1 MLVPGSY
8 EHEHPAAQAA
18 ERGLTSLNI
27 PMIQPLRE
35 QAAACFGNTMRSSTP
50 TYFSLCLIAVLGCVL
65 LSSKSVHAEPSDSSA
80 STPEAAGYWVANEHG
95 VSIRKAELGIAG
107 HFKLGSWT
115 EVRLTVESEE
125 FMNALPKV
133 SIIALDSDGVPTE
146 IIAPGPEEQ
155 VANAFFYRVPV
166 KIGRRDSNLKF
177 RFITGEGSSEKTSIR
192 EVAVSQLAK
201 PVAASNRLFLQIGP
215 DIGLGEALNRYA
227 SDLSDSTTFVALS
240 DPFQL
245 PGEWYLLEGVDHVIW
260 SANDPAQLA
269 SMKPQQLAALERW
282 LKLGGKMTLSVGD
295 QSADLIGEGK
305 PLAPFCP
312 GTFREVQQLRSTT
325 ELEALINTVA
335 RVDSPVNKPL
345 PVAAIQDTSGI
356 VVVQEG
362 SRQAAIP
369 LWIRSANGF
378 GVVEFFAFDL
388 SEKPIAD
395 WAGREPLLKLLL
407 DGISDRLDESKV
419 SMQSGSSV
427 AHFGYTDIAGQ
438 LRMALDQFPGVR
450 SVSFFLIGAIIIAYL
465 ALIGPG
471 DYFFLRKVGLRMEWT
486 WVTFPAVILLASAGI
501 WSLATWWKGTSLKMN
516 HVEVVDIDM
525 ESQLVRSTSW
535 FHLFSPDSQRYEV
548 DLQPTTLPSSKWN
561 QLVSW
566 QGLAGSGLGGM
577 SARQSIS
584 TVPTPYQV
592 DFTDT
597 DDTTQV
603 SLQGLP
609 IQIWSSKTLM
619 GRGWGSLNKTE
630 YEPLNERE
638 SQLIEGVLTNPTDM
652 ELTDCY
658 VFHGRWAYFVARLP
672 ANGTARIVPG
682 QSAQNTEK
690 VLKRRRV
697 QESTDGGELWDRQST
712 DVQRIMEVTMFH
724 SAAGGRSYTSLSNRF
739 QSYVDL
745 SSHIDGDRAVLVGKV
760 KNPPSKIQVDGQEVD
775 EDQAQ
780 SWSYV
785 RIIYPVQKRSPS
797 EIAQR

>member
-1 MLVPGSY
+1 
-8 EHEHPAAQAA
+8 
-18 ERGLTSLNI
+18 
-27 PMIQPLRE
+27 
-35 QAAACFGNTMRSSTP
+35 MRSSTP
-50 TYFSLCLIAVLGCVL
+50 TYFSFCLVAA
-65 LSSKSVHAEPSDSSA
+65 LSLIGVPWFLNAVHAQPAESPS
-80 STPEAAGYWVANEHG
+80 TEAASPGYWVANEHG
-95 VSIRKAELGIAG
+95 LKDLTAELGIAG

-115 EVRLTVESEE
+115 EVRLAVPADAFETSP
-125 FMNALPKV
+125 NV

-146 IIAPGPEEQ
+146 VVATSPETVGETLQ
-155 VANAFFYRVPV
+155 FRVPV

-177 RFITGEGSSEKTSIR
+177 QFLTGEGSNQKTSIR
-192 EVAVSQLAK
+192 EVAVSRLAL

-215 DIGLGEALNRYA
+215 EIGLGDALQRYA
-227 SDLSDSTTFVALS
+227 ADLSDSTTFISLDDAA
-240 DPFQL
+240 QL
-245 PGEWYLLEGVDHVIW
+245 PRQWYMLEGIDHIVW
-260 SANDPAQLA
+260 TANDPALA
-269 SMKPQQLAALERW
+269 STMQPKQLAAVEKW
-282 LKLGGKMTLSVGD
+282 LKLGGKMTFSVGD
-295 QSADLIGEGK
+295 QAADLIGPGK

-325 ELEALINTVA
+325 ELEALVNTVA
-335 RVDSPVNKPL
+335 HVDRPVDKPL
-345 PVAAIQDTSGI
+345 PIAVMQDPTG
-356 VVVQEG
+356 VTVVQEG
-362 SRQAAIP
+362 SRQASTP

-388 SEKPIAD
+388 SAKPIAD
-395 WAGREPLLKLLL
+395 WPGREPLLKLLL

-450 SVSFFLIGAIIIAYL
+450 SVSFFLIGAIIIVYL

-471 DYFFLRKVGLRMEWT
+471 DYFFLRKGGLRMEWT
-486 WVTFPAVILLASAGI
+486 WVTFPAVILLASCGI

-516 HVEVVDIDM
+516 HVEVVDIDL
-525 ESQLVRSTSW
+525 ESQLVRSTTW
-535 FHLFSPDSQRYEV
+535 FHLFSPNSQRYQVE
-548 DLQPTTLPSSKWN
+548 LKPTTLPSDNWN

-584 TVPTPYQV
+584 TVPTPYDI
-592 DFTDT
+592 DFAQS
-597 DDTTQV
+597 DDTTQG
-603 SLQGLP
+603 SLQDLP

-619 GRGWGSLNKTE
+619 GRGWGALNE
-630 YEPLNERE
+630 SQYEPLNERD
-638 SQLIEGVLTNPTDM
+638 SQLIEGLLVNPTDM

-658 VFHGRWAYFVARLP
+658 VFHGRWAYFVAKLP

-697 QESTDGGELWDRQST
+697 QESNDGGELWDRQST
-712 DVQRIMEVTMFH
+712 DIPRIMEVTMFH
-724 SAAGGRSYTSLSNRF
+724 SAAGGRSYSNLSNRF

-745 SSHIDGDRAVLVGKV
+745 SSHITGDRAVLVGKV
-760 KNPPSKIQVDGQEVD
+760 KNTPSMIQVDGQPID
-775 EDQAQ
+775 DDQAQ

-785 RIIYPVQKRSPS
+785 RIIYPVQKRSLS
-797 EIAQR
+797 EIAQK

>member
-1 MLVPGSY
+1 
-8 EHEHPAAQAA
+8 
-18 ERGLTSLNI
+18 
-27 PMIQPLRE
+27 
-35 QAAACFGNTMRSSTP
+35 MRSPTP
-50 TYFSLCLIAVLGCVL
+50 NYFSFCLIAVLGCL
-65 LSSKSVHAEPSDSSA
+65 LVASQPARAQSDTSLPPE
-80 STPEAAGYWVANEHG
+80 PEAAGYWVAKEHDLQ
-95 VSIRKAELGIAG
+95 VLTPELGIAG

-115 EVRLTVESEE
+115 EVRFSVRSEE
-125 FMNALPKV
+125 FINSVPKV

-146 IIAPGPEEQ
+146 IMAPKSNQAGDL
-155 VANAFFYRVPV
+155 FFYRVPA
-166 KIGRRDSNLKF
+166 KIGRRDSNLKIK
-177 RFITGEGSSEKTSIR
+177 FITEEGGSVKTSIR
-192 EVAVSQLAK
+192 EIPVSQLAK

-227 SDLSDSTTFVALS
+227 SDLSDSTTFVT
-240 DPFQL
+240 L
-245 PGEWYLLEGVDHVIW
+245 PSPYQIPSQWYMLEGIDHIVW
-260 SANDPAQLA
+260 SANDPAQISA
-269 SMKPQQLAALERW
+269 MQPEQLAAIEKW

-295 QSADLIGEGK
+295 KAADLIGLGK
-305 PLAPFCP
+305 PLASFCP
-312 GTFREVQQLRSTT
+312 GTFREVQQLRNTT

-335 RVDSPVNKPL
+335 HVDRPVEKPL
-345 PVAAIQDTSGI
+345 PIAVMQSPSGI
-356 VVVQEG
+356 IVVQEG
-362 SRQAAIP
+362 SRQASTP

-388 SEKPIAD
+388 SANPIAN
-395 WAGREPLLKLLL
+395 WPGREPLLKLLL

-438 LRMALDQFPGVR
+438 LRLALDQFPGVR
-450 SVSFFLIGAIIIAYL
+450 SVSFFLIGFIIIAYL

-486 WVTFPAVILLASAGI
+486 WVTFPAMILLASVGI

-516 HVEVVDIDM
+516 HVEVVDIDL
-525 ESQLVRSTSW
+525 ESQLVRSTTW
-535 FHLFSPDSQRYEV
+535 FHLFSPESQRYEV
-548 DLQPTTLPSSKWN
+548 NLQPVTVPSNNWN

-584 TVPTPYQV
+584 TVPTPYAIN
-592 DFTDT
+592 FALK
-597 DDTTQV
+597 DDTTQA
-603 SLQGLP
+603 SLQELP

-619 GRGWGSLNKTE
+619 GRGWGPLSKTE

-658 VFHGRWAYFVARLP
+658 VFHGRWAYFVAKLP
-672 ANGTARIVPG
+672 ANGSARIVPG

-712 DVQRIMEVTMFH
+712 DVQRIMEITMFH
-724 SAAGGRSYTSLSNRF
+724 SAAGGRSYSSLSNRF

-745 SSHIDGDRAVLVGKV
+745 SSHITGDRAVLVGKV
-760 KNPPSKIQVDGQEVD
+760 ANPPSKIQVDGQPVD
-775 EDQAQ
+775 DTQTQ

-797 EIAQR
+797 EIAQK

>member
-1 MLVPGSY
+1 
-8 EHEHPAAQAA
+8 
-18 ERGLTSLNI
+18 
-27 PMIQPLRE
+27 
-35 QAAACFGNTMRSSTP
+35 MRSCTP
-50 TYFSLCLIAVLGCVL
+50 TYYSFCLVTALSLTCLFASWESVYAESDE
-65 LSSKSVHAEPSDSSA
+65 SSSPKSSA
-80 STPEAAGYWVANEHG
+80 PGSWVANEHG
-95 VSIRKAELGIAG
+95 LQDLTAQLGIAG

-115 EVRLTVESEE
+115 EVRLEVPSAA
-125 FMNALPKV
+125 FASPPKV

-146 IIAPGPEEQ
+146 IMATAPEKTDDTLL
-155 VANAFFYRVPV
+155 YRVPL
-166 KIGRRDSNLKF
+166 KIGRRNSALKF
-177 RFITGEGSSEKTSIR
+177 QFLTGQGSSTKTTIR
-192 EVAVSQLAK
+192 EVAVSQLAE

-215 DIGLGEALNRYA
+215 DVGLGEALQRYA
-227 SDLSDSTTFVALS
+227 SDLSDTTTFVSLTDTA
-240 DPFQL
+240 QL
-245 PGEWYLLEGVDHVIW
+245 PHAWYMLEGVDHIVW
-260 SANDPAQLA
+260 MANDPAQA
-269 SMKPQQLAALERW
+269 NAMQPQQLAAIEKW

-295 QSADLIGEGK
+295 RATDLIGPGK

-312 GTFREVQQLRSTT
+312 GTFDQVQQIRNTT
-325 ELEALINTVA
+325 ELEARINTVA
-335 RVDSPVNKPL
+335 HVDRPVQKPL
-345 PVAAIQDTSGI
+345 PIAVLQDPTGI
-356 VVVQEG
+356 IVVQEG
-362 SRQAAIP
+362 SRQASTP
-369 LWIRSANGF
+369 LWIRSAKGF
-378 GVVEFFAFDL
+378 GIVEFFAFDL
-388 SEKPIAD
+388 SAPPIAD
-395 WAGREPLLKLLL
+395 WPGRDPLLKLLL
-407 DGISDRLDESKV
+407 ESISDHLDTSKA

-471 DYFFLRKVGLRMEWT
+471 DYFFLRKFGLRMEWT
-486 WVTFPAVILLASAGI
+486 WVTFPALILLASAGI

-516 HVEVVDIDM
+516 HVEVVDIDL
-525 ESQLVRSTSW
+525 ESQLVRSTTW
-535 FHLFSPDSQRYEV
+535 FHLFSPDSLRYEV
-548 DLQPTTLPSSKWN
+548 DIQPTSLPSRRWN

-584 TVPTPYQV
+584 TVPTPYDF
-592 DFTDT
+592 DFTRA

-603 SLQGLP
+603 SLQELP

-619 GRGWGSLNKTE
+619 GRGWGDLNETQ

-638 SQLIEGVLTNPTDM
+638 SQLIEGLLTNPTNM

-658 VFHGRWAYFVARLP
+658 VLHGRWAYFVAKLP

-712 DVQRIMEVTMFH
+712 DIERIMEVTMFH
-724 SAAGGRSYTSLSNRF
+724 NAAGGRSYTSLSNRF

-745 SSHIDGDRAVLVGKV
+745 SSHVEGDRAVLVGKV
-760 KNPPSKIQVDGQEVD
+760 KNPPSKIQVNGQSVD
-775 EDQAQ
+775 DAHAQ

>member
-1 MLVPGSY
+1 MFK
-8 EHEHPAAQAA
+8 
-18 ERGLTSLNI
+18 
-27 PMIQPLRE
+27 PLRE
-35 QAAACFGNTMRSSTP
+35 QAQACFGNTMRSFTP
-50 TYFSLCLIAVLGCVL
+50 HYFSLCLLAALGLLLVVSPSLHAQSDESPKPEPAV
-65 LSSKSVHAEPSDSSA
+65 
-80 STPEAAGYWVANEHG
+80 AGYWVANEHN
-95 VSIRKAELGIAG
+95 VKIQSAELGIAG

-115 EVRLTVESEE
+115 EVRLSVQADDFLNSS
-125 FMNALPKV
+125 PDV
-133 SIIALDSDGVPTE
+133 SIIAMDSDGVPTE
-146 IIAPGPEEQ
+146 IIAPEPER
-155 VANAFFYRVPV
+155 AGDYSFYRVPV
-166 KIGRRDSNLKF
+166 KIGRRSSNLQFK
-177 RFITGEGSSEKTSIR
+177 FITGEGGSQKTSIR
-192 EVAVSQLAK
+192 EVAVSELAQ
-201 PVAASNRLFLQIGP
+201 PVSASNRLFLQIGP
-215 DIGLGEALNRYA
+215 NIGLEEALQRYA
-227 SDLSDSTTFVALS
+227 SDLSDSTTFVT
-240 DPFQL
+240 L
-245 PGEWYLLEGVDHVIW
+245 PSPQQIPSQWYMLEGIDHIVW
-260 SANDPAQLA
+260 SANDPTLVSKMQ
-269 SMKPQQLAALERW
+269 PGQLAAVEKW

-295 QSADLIGEGK
+295 QAAELIGEGK
-305 PLAPFCP
+305 PLASFCP
-312 GTFREVQQLRSTT
+312 GTFREVQQLRNTT

-335 RVDSPVNKPL
+335 HVDRPVDKPL
-345 PVAAIQDTSGI
+345 PIAVVEDPSGI
-356 VVVQEG
+356 IVVQEG
-362 SRQAAIP
+362 SRQASTP
-369 LWIRSANGF
+369 LWIRGANGF

-388 SEKPIAD
+388 SANPIAN
-395 WAGREPLLKLLL
+395 WPGREPLLKLLL

-450 SVSFFLIGAIIIAYL
+450 SVSFFLIGAIIILYL

-486 WVTFPAVILLASAGI
+486 WITFPAVILLASCGI

-516 HVEVVDIDM
+516 HVEVVDIDL
-525 ESQLVRSTSW
+525 ESQLVRSTTW
-535 FHLFSPDSQRYEV
+535 FHLFSPDSKRYEV
-548 DLQPTTLPSSKWN
+548 DLQPAHIPSSQWN

-584 TVPTPYQV
+584 TVPTPYDI
-592 DFTDT
+592 DFQSTSE
-597 DDTTQV
+597 TTQV
-603 SLQGLP
+603 SLQELP
-609 IQIWSSKTLM
+609 VQIWSSKTLM
-619 GRGWGSLNKTE
+619 GRGWGSLNETE

-638 SQLIEGVLTNPTDM
+638 SQLIEGLLTNPTDL

-658 VFHGRWAYFVARLP
+658 IFHGRWAYFVAKLP
-672 ANGTARIVPG
+672 ANGSARIVPG

-724 SAAGGRSYTSLSNRF
+724 SAAGGRSYSSLTNRF

-745 SSHIDGDRAVLVGKV
+745 SSHIAGDRAVLVGKV
-760 KNPPSKIQVDGQEVD
+760 KTAPSKVQVDGQPVE
-775 EDQAQ
+775 EDQVQ

>member
-1 MLVPGSY
+1 
-8 EHEHPAAQAA
+8 
-18 ERGLTSLNI
+18 
-27 PMIQPLRE
+27 
-35 QAAACFGNTMRSSTP
+35 MRSSTP
-50 TYFSLCLIAVLGCVL
+50 NYFSLCLLATLGFL
-65 LSSKSVHAEPSDSSA
+65 LVVSPSLHAQSEESA
-80 STPEAAGYWVANEHG
+80 PAQTDAAGYWVANEHELK
-95 VSIRKAELGIAG
+95 IQMFELGIAG

-115 EVRLTVESEE
+115 EVRLHVQSEE
-125 FMNALPKV
+125 FMDPQSKV

-146 IIAPGPEEQ
+146 ILAPYPKHVGD
-155 VANAFFYRVPV
+155 NSFYRIPV
-166 KIGRRDSNLKF
+166 KIGRRDSNLKIKF
-177 RFITGEGSSEKTSIR
+177 TTQQEGVEKTSIR
-192 EVAVSQLAK
+192 EVPVSQLAK

-215 DIGLGEALNRYA
+215 DIGLAEALNRYA
-227 SDLSDSTTFVALS
+227 SDLSDSTTFASLNNLS
-240 DPFQL
+240 QL
-245 PGEWYLLEGVDHVIW
+245 PNQWFQLEGVDHIVW
-260 SANDPAQLA
+260 SANDPAQISA
-269 SMKPQQLAALERW
+269 MQPEQLAAIEKW

-295 QSADLIGEGK
+295 QSAELIGSDK

-335 RVDSPVNKPL
+335 HVDRPVEKPL
-345 PVAAIQDTSGI
+345 PIAVVQDPSGI
-356 VVVQEG
+356 ILVQEG
-362 SRQAAIP
+362 SRQASTP

-378 GVVEFFAFDL
+378 GMVEFFAFDL
-388 SEKPIAD
+388 SAKPIAD
-395 WAGREPLLKLLL
+395 WPGRDPLLKLLL

-438 LRMALDQFPGVR
+438 LRLALDQFPGVR
-450 SVSFFLIGAIIIAYL
+450 SVSFFLIGAIIIVYL

-486 WVTFPAVILLASAGI
+486 WVTFPAVILLASVGI

-516 HVEVVDIDM
+516 HVEVVDIDLQ
-525 ESQLVRSTSW
+525 SQLVRSTTW
-535 FHLFSPDSQRYEV
+535 FHLFSPQSRRYEV
-548 DLQPTTLPSSKWN
+548 DLQPVSVPSSNWN

-584 TVPTPYQV
+584 TLPTPYDI
-592 DFTDT
+592 DFQQTNE
-597 DDTTQV
+597 TTQA
-603 SLQGLP
+603 SLQELP

-619 GRGWGSLNKTE
+619 GRGWGSLNETE
-630 YEPLNERE
+630 YEPLSERE
-638 SQLIEGVLTNPTDM
+638 SQLVEGLLINPTDM

-658 VFHGRWAYFVARLP
+658 LFHGRWAYFVAKLP
-672 ANGTARIVPG
+672 ANGSARIVPG

-712 DVQRIMEVTMFH
+712 DVQRIMEITMFH
-724 SAAGGRSYTSLSNRF
+724 SAAGGRSYSSLTNRF

-745 SSHIDGDRAVLVGKV
+745 SSHIAGDRAVLVGKV
-760 KNPPSKIQVDGQEVD
+760 KNPPSKVQVDGQPVD
-775 EDQAQ
+775 DAQAQ

>member
-1 MLVPGSY
+1 
-8 EHEHPAAQAA
+8 
-18 ERGLTSLNI
+18 
-27 PMIQPLRE
+27 
-35 QAAACFGNTMRSSTP
+35 MRSCTP
-50 TYFSLCLIAVLGCVL
+50 TYFSFCLVAVVGCL
-65 LSSKSVHAEPSDSSA
+65 LAISPSARAQSDDASA
-80 STPEAAGYWVANEHG
+80 TKPEVAGYWVANEHD
-95 VSIRKAELGIAG
+95 VKIQSVELGIAG

-115 EVRLTVESEE
+115 EVRLHVQSSDGG
-125 FMNALPKV
+125 FLDSKPKV

-146 IIAPGPEEQ
+146 ITAPDPFRL
-155 VANAFFYRVPV
+155 ADYMTYHIPV
-166 KIGRRDSNLKF
+166 KIGRRDSNLKIK
-177 RFITGEGSSEKTSIR
+177 FITEEGGREKTSIR
-192 EVAVSQLAK
+192 EIPISQLAK

-227 SDLSDSTTFVALS
+227 SDLSDSTTFATL
-240 DPFQL
+240 DQPGQL
-245 PGEWYLLEGVDHVIW
+245 PNQWYLLEGIDHVIW
-260 SANDPAQLA
+260 TANDPAMVDALQ
-269 SMKPQQLAALERW
+269 PQQLAAIEKW

-295 QSADLIGEGK
+295 QAAQLIGPGK

-335 RVDSPVNKPL
+335 HVDRPVDKPL
-345 PVAAIQDTSGI
+345 PIAVIQDPSGVI
-356 VVVQEG
+356 VVQEG
-362 SRQAAIP
+362 SRQASTP
-369 LWIRSANGF
+369 LWIRSAKGF

-388 SEKPIAD
+388 SANPIAN
-395 WAGREPLLKLLL
+395 WPGREPLLKLLL
-407 DGISDRLDESKV
+407 DGISDRLDEAKV

-450 SVSFFLIGAIIIAYL
+450 SVSFFLIGFIIIAYL

-486 WVTFPAVILLASAGI
+486 WVTFPAVILLASVGI
-501 WSLATWWKGTSLKMN
+501 WFLATWWKGTSLKMN
-516 HVEVVDIDM
+516 HVEVVDIDL
-525 ESQLVRSTSW
+525 ESQLVRSTTW
-535 FHLFSPDSQRYEV
+535 FHLFSPESKRYEV
-548 DLQPTTLPSSKWN
+548 ELQPSTVPSSKWN

-584 TVPTPYQV
+584 TVPTPYDI
-592 DFTDT
+592 DFAQTGE
-597 DDTTQV
+597 TTQA
-603 SLQGLP
+603 SLQELP

-619 GRGWGSLNKTE
+619 GRGWGSLNETE
-630 YEPLNERE
+630 YEPLSERE
-638 SQLIEGVLTNPTDM
+638 SQLIEGLLTNPTDM

-658 VFHGRWAYFVARLP
+658 VFHGRWAYFVAKLP
-672 ANGTARIVPG
+672 ARGTARIVPG

-724 SAAGGRSYTSLSNRF
+724 SAAGGRSYSSLTNRF

-745 SSHIDGDRAVLVGKV
+745 SSHIAGDRAVLVGKV
-760 KNPPSKIQVDGQEVD
+760 KSPPSKIQVDGQSVD
-775 EDQAQ
+775 NDQAQ